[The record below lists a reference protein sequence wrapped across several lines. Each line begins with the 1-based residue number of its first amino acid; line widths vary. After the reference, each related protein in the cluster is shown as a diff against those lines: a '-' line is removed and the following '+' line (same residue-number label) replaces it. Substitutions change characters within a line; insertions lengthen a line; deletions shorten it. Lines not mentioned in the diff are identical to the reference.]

1 MVKLLLLK
9 CNGVVIKTQD
19 YKENDKLVW
28 IFTEELGKIT
38 AIAKGAK
45 RSKSKFLASTLPLC
59 YGEYLLFKGKSLFN
73 LQEGKINK
81 SFQGLL
87 DNLDKLTYSTYICE
101 LIDIALLEGESN
113 KLLFKEFVT
122 TLYLLNT
129 DAIEYETLIRSFE
142 LKLLKATGYGLEL
155 DYCTSCK
162 KKINVTNYIS
172 LTSFGGICEEC
183 NNEHGAYISKGAYNA
198 LKFLSKTP
206 SDKIYKLNLSKDI
219 KKEIEKISTF
229 VVSSNYARK
238 PKSLE
243 MLNYIKE

>member
-1 MVKLLLLK
+1 MVKLSLFK
-9 CNGVVIKTQD
+9 CNAVVIKTQD

-28 IFTEELGKIT
+28 LYTDELGKIT
-38 AIAKGAK
+38 AVARGAK
-45 RSKSKFLASTLPLC
+45 RSKSKLLASTLPFC
-59 YGEYLLFKGKSLFN
+59 YGEYLVFKGKSLFN

-87 DNLDKLTYSTYICE
+87 NNLDKLTYSSYICE

-113 KLLFKEFVT
+113 KLLFREFVI

-129 DAIEYETLIRSFE
+129 DAIDYELLIRSFE
-142 LKLLKATGYGLEL
+142 LKLLKATGYGLDL

-172 LTSFGGICEEC
+172 LTSFGGICEDC
-183 NNEHGAYISKGAYNA
+183 HNEHGTYISKGAYNA
-198 LKFLSKTP
+198 IKFLFNTP
-206 SDKIYKLNLSKDI
+206 SDKIYKLNLSKEI

-229 VVSSNYARK
+229 IISSNYTRK